1 MRKRTRKLLS
11 AILLLSVVGIHSPV
25 ISQSRKWREARR
37 KPLLKF
43 DWNCASPSAYPK
55 AKLERVVR
63 ASAKREKIEVEAEA
77 DRAFVF
83 DLNGDRKPEYF
94 VPLVCGAVG
103 NCDWG
108 VFALNPTR
116 FLGIVN
122 GQYIYVHRRAGRW
135 PDVITYGH
143 FTAAEGD
150 VGTYRFRKGRYAQ
163 LGNAY
168 HTDVR
173 GGIFGNKIP
182 PFLDKA
188 RAACAEVGY

>member
-1 MRKRTRKLLS
+1 
-11 AILLLSVVGIHSPV
+11 
-25 ISQSRKWREARR
+25 
-37 KPLLKF
+37 
-43 DWNCASPSAYPK
+43 
-55 AKLERVVR
+55 
-63 ASAKREKIEVEAEA
+63 
-77 DRAFVF
+77 
-83 DLNGDRKPEYF
+83 
-94 VPLVCGAVG
+94 VCGAVG

-108 VFALNPTR
+108 VFALHPAR

-150 VGTYRFRKGRYAQ
+150 VGTYRFKKGRYEQ

-173 GGIFGNKIP
+173 GEIFGNKIP
-182 PFLDKA
+182 AFLDRA
-188 RAACAEVGY
+188 RAACAEVGYKWRGKGSLTTACTRRPISRSFIYIAQGRG

>member
-1 MRKRTRKLLS
+1 MHMRSGKLLA
-11 AILLLSVVGIHSPV
+11 AILLLSVAGLHSPA
-25 ISQSRKWREARR
+25 ISQSRKWREAKR
-37 KPLLKF
+37 KPLIKF

-55 AKLERVVR
+55 AKLERLVR
-63 ASAKREKIEVEAEA
+63 DSVRRGNIAVEAEA

-108 VFALNPTR
+108 VYTLNPAR

-150 VGTYRFRKGRYAQ
+150 MGTYRFRKRQYAQ
-163 LGNAY
+163 LGDAY

-173 GGIFGNKIP
+173 GGIYGNKIP
-182 PFLDKA
+182 AFLDRA